1 MAKEFD
7 KLRKSPTR
15 VFSRTTP
22 VITKDLLLVPI
33 YGPALMLAM
42 DRNTGDIVWSTLLDS
57 HILAV
62 LSMSGTVYE
71 RYWNFPHVI
80 L

>member
-1 MAKEFD
+1 
-7 KLRKSPTR
+7 
-15 VFSRTTP
+15 
-22 VITKDLLLVPI
+22 LVPI
-33 YGPALMLAM
+33 YSPALMLAM

-62 LSMSGTVYE
+62 LTMSGTVYK